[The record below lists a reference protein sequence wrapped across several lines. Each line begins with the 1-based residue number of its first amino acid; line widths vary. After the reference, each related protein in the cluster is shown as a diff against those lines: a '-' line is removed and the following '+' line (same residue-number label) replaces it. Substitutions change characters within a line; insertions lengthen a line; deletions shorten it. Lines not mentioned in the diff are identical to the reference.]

1 MNDGRQRALDLARGI
16 GRMFAAMNQASVTEF
31 TARNGRRAD
40 VLALDGKGRFTI
52 VEVKT
57 SVADFQSDAKW
68 PDYLDYCDFYY
79 FGVPEDF
86 PADILPEEHGLII
99 ADRYGA
105 AIVRQAVES
114 PVNAARR
121 KAQTLAFAIQA
132 ARRLRQLTDPG
143 V

>member
-1 MNDGRQRALDLARGI
+1 
-16 GRMFAAMNQASVTEF
+16 MFAAMNQVSVTEF
-31 TARNGRRAD
+31 TVRNGRRAD

-68 PDYLDYCDFYY
+68 TDYLEYCDFYY

-86 PADILPEEHGLII
+86 PAHILPEGHGLII

-105 AIVRQAVES
+105 AIVRQACDV
-114 PVNAARR
+114 PINVARR
-121 KAQTLAFAIQA
+121 KAQTLAFATQA
-132 ARRLRQLTDPG
+132 ARRLRHLTDPRI
-143 V
+143 

>member
-1 MNDGRQRALDLARGI
+1 MTDSRQRALDLARGI
-16 GRMFAAMNQASVTEF
+16 GRMFATMNQASVTEF
-31 TARNGRRAD
+31 TFRNGRRAD

-86 PADILPEEHGLII
+86 PADILPEGHGLII

-105 AIVRQAVES
+105 AIVRQAAES

-143 V
+143 I

>member
-1 MNDGRQRALDLARGI
+1 
-16 GRMFAAMNQASVTEF
+16 MFTAMNQASVTEF
-31 TARNGRRAD
+31 TVRNGRRAD
-40 VLALDGKGRFTI
+40 VLALDGKGRFSI

-105 AIVRQAVES
+105 AIVRQAAES
-114 PVNAARR
+114 PINAARR

-143 V
+143 I